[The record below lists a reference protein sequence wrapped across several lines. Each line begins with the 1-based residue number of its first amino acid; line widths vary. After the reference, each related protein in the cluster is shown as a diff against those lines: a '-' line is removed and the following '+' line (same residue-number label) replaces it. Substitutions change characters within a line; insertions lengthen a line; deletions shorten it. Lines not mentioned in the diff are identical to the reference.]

1 MYGDRAVFFSNTPYV
16 EEEKCSPSRLL
27 LLLFF
32 KSGLQI
38 MCYHFI
44 RW

>member
-1 MYGDRAVFFSNTPYV
+1 MHGDRAVLFSNTPYV
-16 EEEKCSPSRLL
+16 EEEKCPPPQLL

-32 KSGLQI
+32 ESGLQ
-38 MCYHFI
+38 MTCYHFI